1 MVHVIGML
9 LMACAFVGCVVPMVP
24 GPVLGLLA
32 VLLLYFTATP
42 PAVLVVTGLAVI
54 VVAATV
60 VDYLIPV
67 FGARQFNCSRT
78 GMIGCALGTVIG
90 LFFLPIGLVMG
101 PVWGTF
107 LGELFAGKNVDE
119 AVEGGIG
126 SFVGTVAATY
136 VKVMSCV
143 FACVAYLWT
152 VF

>member
-1 MVHVIGML
+1 MVHVIGMI
-9 LMACAFVGCVVPMVP
+9 LMVCAFVGCVVPMVP
-24 GPVLGLLA
+24 GPALGLVA
-32 VLLLYFTATP
+32 VLLLYFTVTP
-42 PAVLVVTGLAVI
+42 PAVVVVTGLAVI
-54 VVAATV
+54 VVAATAL
-60 VDYLIPV
+60 DYLIPV
-67 FGARQFNCSRT
+67 FGARQFNCSRM
-78 GMIGCALGTVIG
+78 GVIGCALGTVIG
-90 LFFLPIGLVMG
+90 LFFLPIGLIMG

>member
-1 MVHVIGML
+1 
-9 LMACAFVGCVVPMVP
+9 
-24 GPVLGLLA
+24 
-32 VLLLYFTATP
+32 
-42 PAVLVVTGLAVI
+42 
-54 VVAATV
+54 
-60 VDYLIPV
+60 
-67 FGARQFNCSRT
+67 
-78 GMIGCALGTVIG
+78 MIGCALGTVIG

>member
-1 MVHVIGML
+1 MVHVIGIL
-9 LMACAFVGCVVPMVP
+9 LMVCAFAGCVVPIVP
-24 GPVLGLLA
+24 GPVLGLFA
-32 VLLLYFTATP
+32 VFLLYFTTTP
-42 PAVLVVTGLAVI
+42 PAVVVVTGLAVI

-107 LGELFAGKNVDE
+107 LGELFAGKMLTKQLR
-119 AVEGGIG
+119 AG
-126 SFVGTVAATY
+126 
-136 VKVMSCV
+136 
-143 FACVAYLWT
+143 
-152 VF
+152 